1 MLQWIDFV
9 AIAVVAVLFVLAVRH
24 TVKRRKNGNCCGG
37 TVKNNGCRSCSGCS
51 DCCCS
56 LPQNERK
63 SKE

>member
-37 TVKNNGCRSCSGCS
+37 TVKIMVVAVVAAVP
-51 DCCCS
+51 D
-56 LPQNERK
+56 LLLLFAAK
-63 SKE
+63 